1 MVVGSSN
8 KISAFSR
15 RNLISP
21 LLVFLVAFTWLAE
34 SSEEKAEQE
43 FRKIQGALDRGEIGF
58 SSAIRRYR
66 RIIKNYPESEFSAG
80 ASYATGGLFE
90 KVGKVEEACIAY
102 VSVAETYPDSEWFS
116 PAVQD
121 LLRIGYDLFN
131 LKKKGLLKNTYEQ
144 ARKIFRKVLEV
155 APSIENRGEIQYS
168 VGYCSLQLGE
178 YEEAVFEF
186 QKIIESRPEE
196 SLLEKA
202 EYQLGVSFLKQSL
215 PAQRD
220 QTMTDRAIVQFSH
233 FLTKYPQSELAEDA
247 KEKMS
252 MLRDRRAESLYSIC
266 LFYMKQKEKRALLF
280 YSGELIRDF
289 PETEWADLAR
299 KLLET

>member
-1 MVVGSSN
+1 M
-8 KISAFSR
+8 SR
-15 RNLISP
+15 VARCFFVSIA
-21 LLVFLVAFTWLAE
+21 LVWIVWLAE

-43 FRKIQGALDRGEIGF
+43 FRKIQGALDRGEI
-58 SSAIRRYR
+58 SSSAAIRRYR
-66 RIIKNYPESEFSAG
+66 RFIKNYPESEFSAG
-80 ASYATGGLFE
+80 ACYATGDLFE
-90 KVGKVEEACIAY
+90 KVGKVQEACIAY
-102 VSVAETYPDSEWFS
+102 VSVAEDYSDSEWFS

-121 LLRIGYDLFN
+121 LLRIGSDLFN
-131 LKKKGLLKNTYEQ
+131 LKKKGLLKNTYGQ

-155 APSIENRGEIQYS
+155 APYIENRGEIQYR

-186 QKIIESRPEE
+186 QKIIESRPEK

-220 QTMTDRAIVQFSH
+220 QTMTDRAIVQFSR
-233 FLTKYPQSELAEDA
+233 FLAKYPQSEFAEDV

-252 MLRDRRAESLYSIC
+252 MMRDRRAESLYSIC
-266 LFYMKQKEKRALLF
+266 LFYKKHKEKRALLF
-280 YSGELIRDF
+280 YCGELIRHF
-289 PETEWADLAR
+289 PETEWADLA
-299 KLLET
+299 KELLGT